1 MSLIL
6 CIETATQVCSVALSD
21 GDRMI
26 AIRETTEKNAHSRL
40 LTVFIEEIVA
50 EAGISLKDLDAIAV
64 SEGPGSYTGL
74 RIGVSAAKGLCY
86 ATSIPL
92 IAIGT
97 LQALAAGMQTV
108 AKPGDILIP
117 TIDARRMEIY
127 TAVYDTQLNPLINVA
142 PVIVDR
148 QFFTS
153 LPPHSRVILAGDGAA
168 KCLEIA
174 VEITDVVFAEQIRP
188 SAGQMTTLAHSK
200 FLHRDF
206 VDTAYF
212 EPFYMKEFLAGIP
225 VVKGLL

>member
-1 MSLIL
+1 
-6 CIETATQVCSVALSD
+6 
-21 GDRMI
+21 
-26 AIRETTEKNAHSRL
+26 
-40 LTVFIEEIVA
+40 
-50 EAGISLKDLDAIAV
+50 
-64 SEGPGSYTGL
+64 
-74 RIGVSAAKGLCY
+74 
-86 ATSIPL
+86 
-92 IAIGT
+92 
-97 LQALAAGMQTV
+97 
-108 AKPGDILIP
+108 
-117 TIDARRMEIY
+117 MEIY

-153 LPPHSRVILAGDGAA
+153 LPPHSRAILAGDGAA

-212 EPFYMKEFLAGIP
+212 EPFYMKEFLAGVP